1 MADWELS
8 RSKLIHS
15 LQMNSNKNSS
25 KHTSIQIKIPQPE
38 ENTLKQCLSQ
48 ASNLRMIFWNWPI
61 LKFLRTRKKSAL
73 RWPRVNLGSGSKN
86 ISDAWNVNKFSPWF
100 IQQLVRFR
108 LLHSKYEM
116 FFRDTRIKKKTA
128 SFRSNITPINYFLLF
143 FYRGK

>member
-15 LQMNSNKNSS
+15 LQMNSNKNLS

-61 LKFLRTRKKSAL
+61 LKFLRIRKKSAL

-108 LLHSKYEM
+108 HIPKKILWLLHSKYEI
-116 FFRDTRIKKKTA
+116 FFSWKQNLKENSQFQIEYY
-128 SFRSNITPINYFLLF
+128 SN
-143 FYRGK
+143 